1 MKHNWPGNVR
11 ELENIIEY
19 CFIVCKEG
27 LIYPEHLP
35 EQLYKP
41 PHKESLA
48 LSFERPM
55 TLEEIEKIAILQALK
70 RNKWKKLATCRELGI
85 SKSSIN
91 YWCMKLG
98 IVRQMVALVPGER
111 VEIRGK
117 HLLE

>member
-1 MKHNWPGNVR
+1 MTTS
-11 ELENIIEY
+11 
-19 CFIVCKEG
+19 
-27 LIYPEHLP
+27 
-35 EQLYKP
+35 
-41 PHKESLA
+41 PHKTPAMLQIEEA
-48 LSFERPM
+48 REERLE
-55 TLEEIEKIAILQALK
+55 TLIPRLINTLGP
-70 RNKWKKLATCRELGI
+70 TGTDRELGI